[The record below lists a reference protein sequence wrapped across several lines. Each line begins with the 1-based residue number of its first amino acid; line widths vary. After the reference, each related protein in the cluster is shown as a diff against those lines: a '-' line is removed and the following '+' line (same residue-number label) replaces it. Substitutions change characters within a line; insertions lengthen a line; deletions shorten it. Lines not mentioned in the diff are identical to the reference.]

1 MVGFGDSTTIQ
12 CPTKKPELNPTLT
25 VWFTNDVTK
34 VAQKILIA
42 TLGFEGGNTKG
53 KSCRAS
59 VILDPVRRLR
69 VVPNPG
75 TTVCCIPSFRLPVY
89 RIEGTRTKEIRN
101 SRT

>member
-34 VAQKILIA
+34 VSQKILIA

-53 KSCRAS
+53 KVLETKIFSEN
-59 VILDPVRRLR
+59 VIKVFKRRF
-69 VVPNPG
+69 
-75 TTVCCIPSFRLPVY
+75 SF
-89 RIEGTRTKEIRN
+89 
-101 SRT
+101 

>member
-34 VAQKILIA
+34 VSQKILIA

-53 KSCRAS
+53 KS
-59 VILDPVRRLR
+59 P
-69 VVPNPG
+69 
-75 TTVCCIPSFRLPVY
+75 
-89 RIEGTRTKEIRN
+89 
-101 SRT
+101 

>member
-34 VAQKILIA
+34 VSQKILIA

-53 KSCRAS
+53 KSSESISTNQKAGN
-59 VILDPVRRLR
+59 
-69 VVPNPG
+69 VV
-75 TTVCCIPSFRLPVY
+75 
-89 RIEGTRTKEIRN
+89 
-101 SRT
+101 

>member
-34 VAQKILIA
+34 ISQKILIA

-53 KSCRAS
+53 KCSRGFQKTFS
-59 VILDPVRRLR
+59 ILEDWKY
-69 VVPNPG
+69 N
-75 TTVCCIPSFRLPVY
+75 T
-89 RIEGTRTKEIRN
+89 IEIMDQ
-101 SRT
+101 S